1 MAALRRPVLVLAVTL
16 VAAWAGAR
24 VAAGSSHAAAPVR
37 TSTGI
42 AGCGY
47 ERWPVKT
54 LADRGGRAVDLTR
67 RLTSAIF
74 RLDRLRVARG
84 GQTTRAGAER
94 HVYTVRAVLV
104 AAKVE
109 DDSDVHLELRDPA
122 YPAATLIAELPA
134 LRCTLGARPAVRT
147 QIARARG
154 SFLRACGDPGSSFS
168 ALCPRHE
175 ADRHRSRLLRPGAR
189 PARSGAE
196 RLRAASGRRVAAAD
210 ALPRGVED
218 C

>member
-1 MAALRRPVLVLAVTL
+1 MVALRRPVLVLAVTL

-24 VAAGSSHAAAPVR
+24 VAAGSSHAPLPMR
-37 TSTGI
+37 TSTGL

-54 LADRGGRAVDLTR
+54 LADRSGRAVDLTR
-67 RLTSAIF
+67 RVTSAIF

-94 HVYTVRAVLV
+94 RTYTVRAVLM

-134 LRCTLGARPAVRT
+134 LRCTLGARPAVRR
-147 QIARARG
+147 QIARARVA
-154 SFLRACGDPGSSFS
+154 FLHACGDPGTSFS
-168 ALCPRHE
+168 LYAPGTKLVVTGVGFF
-175 ADRHRSRLLRPGAR
+175 DRGHGQRGVAPNAFELHPVVGLRLLTRC
-189 PARSGAE
+189 
-196 RLRAASGRRVAAAD
+196 RAV
-210 ALPRGVED
+210 
-218 C
+218 